1 MSEPLTTADIQNRVA
16 QTRAQ
21 LESTLDEIEEKLNV
35 PKQLGIFVNKL
46 KARFDEDPTPFVAA
60 AAGAVAV
67 VAGIIVWAAVSRD

>member
-1 MSEPLTTADIQNRVA
+1 MSEPLTTADIQSRVA

-35 PKQLGIFVNKL
+35 PKQLGVFASKL
-46 KARFDEDPTPFVAA
+46 QARFEKDPTPFVAA

-67 VAGIIVWAAVSRD
+67 IAAIAVWAAVSRD